1 VDEEFPG
8 GPALPGT
15 FSGNRLKFIRLDMPT
30 DTLANAVFLLHAP
43 RYRFVNSRILHYVR
57 QGKSDDIAR
66 SHSGFTPPPNTA

>member
-15 FSGNRLKFIRLDMPT
+15 FPGSGLEFTKLEMPT